1 MTRRSILPCVI
12 SSVATEGSIEQ
23 VVHDLVEQ
31 ERIDLIASSEQI
43 VSDSHQVLDYGCD
56 FVQCEADRAA
66 MIRHSSGARPKLLDV
81 FGTKRADATGKLDR
95 FQLPLADEVDEV
107 FRTESGGSDRIR
119 GREQAVWNEL

>member
-1 MTRRSILPCVI
+1 MTSGSISRCLT
-12 SSVATEGSIEQ
+12 STVATEGSIEQ

-31 ERIDLIASSEQI
+31 ERVDFIAGREQI
-43 VSDSHQVLDYGCD
+43 ISDSHQVFDDGRHL
-56 FVQCEADRAA
+56 VQSEADRAA
-66 MIRHSSGARPKLLDV
+66 PIRHSSGARPQMLDV

-119 GREQAVWNEL
+119 RGE

>member
-1 MTRRSILPCVI
+1 MTSGSISRCLT
-12 SSVATEGSIEQ
+12 STVATEGSIEQ

-31 ERIDLIASSEQI
+31 ERIDLIASGEQI

-56 FVQCEADRAA
+56 FVQSEADRAA
-66 MIRHSSGARPKLLDV
+66 MIRHSSGARPKMLDV

-119 GREQAVWNEL
+119 RREQAVWNDL